1 MKSALITF
9 TAVLCICFFAS
20 VADAATAT
28 PDGYQI
34 TVQKIEVSADS
45 GATWYVLGSGD
56 ITMDIASVSSGS
68 QVGAYISG
76 AVLPDGTYNR
86 IRTTISN
93 QLTLRGSVV
102 QDAGINNGQTF
113 CTDDDGTPSTGACT
127 AEDQSFSIVTNTG
140 FGSNLTLSGSTIQ
153 ILETS
158 SAFTIFSDSD
168 EIVFVVDFDVS
179 NALVIEADDTV
190 HPAAPVVSIRNL

>member
-1 MKSALITF
+1 MKSAPLTLIILIPIF
-9 TAVLCICFFAS
+9 LFSGIAS
-20 VADAATAT
+20 AATST

-45 GATWYVLGSGD
+45 GASWHVLGSGNV
-56 ITMDIASVSSGS
+56 TMDIASVSSGS

-76 AVLPDGTYNR
+76 AVLPDGTYSQ

-127 AEDQSFSIVTNTG
+127 AEDQSFSIVTDTG

-158 SAFTIFSDSD
+158 SSFTIFSDSD